1 MPFMRKAT
9 DAPFGFIP
17 HGPVLRVSPYRKLA
31 SYGTAIYPGDTV
43 IQLTA
48 GDLNVG
54 TTSSTTCVGV
64 AATYSAASTAD
75 TVMVYDHPHQLFMVQ
90 DDSDTAGMTSASP
103 GALVNVLPT
112 AGSTSTFRSLMELD
126 SSTLNTTQALVMKVV
141 AIHPV
146 EGPYATAFA
155 TAADNPR
162 RWIVQFNQHMDSH
175 GVGKTGI

>member
-17 HGPVLRVSPYRKLA
+17 HGPVLRMSPYRKL
-31 SYGTAIYPGDTV
+31 SGYGTAIYPGDIV

-48 GDLNVG
+48 GDINVG

-75 TVMVYDHPHQLFMVQ
+75 TVMVYDHPDQLFYVQ
-90 DDSDTAGMTSASP
+90 DDSASTAMTSASV
-103 GALVNVLPT
+103 GGNVNVTPT
-112 AGSTSTFRSLMELD
+112 AGSTTTLRSLMELD
-126 SSTLNTTQALVMKVV
+126 SDTLNTTQALVMKVIG
-141 AIHPV
+141 IHPV
-146 EGPYATAFA
+146 EGPYATAFGTT
-155 TAADNPR
+155 TAQQR
-162 RWIVQFNQHMDSH
+162 RWVVQFNQHMLGQ